1 MNVARLTTP
10 QRISGVA
17 ILVLIVAA
25 FLPWVSIPGV
35 SRIGIETGGITTLA
49 LALAGAVIL
58 TVTSGV
64 VGRARAPG
72 SASQKT
78 LLVLAMLVALVG
90 LLNMA
95 GTPAVGVYVTLFGG
109 IAWVVG
115 AVWQQSASG
124 RGRIP
129 RGFGPQG
136 QD

>member
-1 MNVARLTTP
+1 MRFGRLTMP

-17 ILVLIVAA
+17 ILVVIVAA
-25 FLPWVSIPGV
+25 FLPWVSIPNV

-49 LALAGAVIL
+49 LALAGAVVLIM
-58 TVTSGV
+58 TSGV
-64 VGRARAPG
+64 VGRARTPG

-90 LLNMA
+90 LLNMS
-95 GTPAVGVYVTLFGG
+95 GTPAIGVYVTLLGG
-109 IAWVVG
+109 IAWTAG
-115 AVWQQSASG
+115 AVWQLSASG
-124 RGRIP
+124 KGRMP